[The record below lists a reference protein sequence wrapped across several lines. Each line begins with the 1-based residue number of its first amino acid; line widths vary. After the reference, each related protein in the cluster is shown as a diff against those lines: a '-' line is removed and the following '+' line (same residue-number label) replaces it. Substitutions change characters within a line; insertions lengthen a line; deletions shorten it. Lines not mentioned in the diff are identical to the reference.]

1 MRDAEKSSFFNG
13 RFLARHSSNKF
24 GFARSL
30 SKRFDSEEVGTGFF
44 YFNCLIKTN
53 KMMKKLFFLAFA
65 AFAVVACSDENYYEL
80 ETTKVVG
87 FESAVLDE
95 SGFIWGKP
103 YAVLLDE
110 DAEDACCNLDV
121 ITNFGSG
128 SLYFYDAIYFESDAR
143 FLSLFTDYMGTY
155 DTWNGFVVS
164 NRTDRETAGF
174 TNDKSVYAEGGADG
188 SKQFAVAYYGAWTP
202 KPWGVPTVEFATAV
216 APQSVAVA
224 NTTYLYLYFKGTPA
238 AAPADVK
245 AVFTGYNGKV
255 KTGEMKVVL
264 AAADG
269 TVKEGWETVDLTAL
283 GTVTSIACTVETEDK
298 NCPYYFAIDNL
309 TYTK

>member
-1 MRDAEKSSFFNG
+1 
-13 RFLARHSSNKF
+13 
-24 GFARSL
+24 
-30 SKRFDSEEVGTGFF
+30 
-44 YFNCLIKTN
+44 
-53 KMMKKLFFLAFA
+53 MMKKLFFLAFA
-65 AFAVVACSDENYYEL
+65 AFAVVACSDDNYYEL

-110 DAEDACCNLDV
+110 DAEDSCCNLNV

-143 FLSLFTDYMGTY
+143 FLSLYTDYKGLYGGAY

-164 NRTDRETAGF
+164 NRTDRETAGN
-174 TNDKSVYAEGGADG
+174 TNDTSVYAEGGADG
-188 SKQFAVAYYGAWTP
+188 SKQFAVAYYGAWTR
-202 KPWGVPTVEFATAV
+202 KPWGVPTIEFATAV

-224 NTTYLYLYFKGTPA
+224 NTTYLYLYFKDTTDIPA

-245 AVFTGYNGKV
+245 AVFTGYNGHV
-255 KTGEMKVVL
+255 PTGEVKVVL
-264 AAADG
+264 AGADG

-283 GTVTSIACTVETEDK
+283 GTVTSIACTVETEDTM
-298 NCPYYFAIDNL
+298 CPYYFAIDNL
-309 TYTK
+309 TYIK